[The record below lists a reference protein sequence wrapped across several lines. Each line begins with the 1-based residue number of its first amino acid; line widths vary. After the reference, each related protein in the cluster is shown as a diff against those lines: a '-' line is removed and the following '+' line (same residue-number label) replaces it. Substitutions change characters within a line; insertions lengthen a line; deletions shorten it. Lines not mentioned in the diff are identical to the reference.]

1 MEKLCPTV
9 DFIILFVEVIVFSVC
24 TVAIQILTEGTDT
37 FELQLKEDSHQHS
50 CHTPAPLLLVECHL
64 L

>member
-1 MEKLCPTV
+1 MV
-9 DFIILFVEVIVFSVC
+9 DFSLYWIQCVL
-24 TVAIQILTEGTDT
+24 TVTIQILTEGTNT
-37 FELQLKEDSHQHS
+37 FELQLREDSHQHS